1 MCRERPNDEVEYN
14 QEMSA
19 TLLRFNVCIKSLSKL
34 HHAVQP
40 SFKHYQR
47 TLATLSGRLCGDAT
61 ATASAQPQ
69 RKIELKEPIDV
80 DKLQKHFDNDIK
92 SGDCVPIF
100 KRALLH
106 GNKIAIKDNTGEY
119 SYRQIL
125 DGARKLSKELSAY
138 NSDATNDTKVAFLCS
153 NSAVYSIIQWACW
166 ISGQTAVPLSS
177 RHPAE
182 LLKYY
187 VNDSDAKIIVTTPE
201 YQEKLKPV
209 ADALKRKLIC
219 LDHACIPNESDFNPN
234 DPYNAFEI
242 NQQFSSGQ
250 FYRDS
255 NAMILYTS
263 GSTGLPKG
271 TVISHKNIQHQTL
284 CLTNIW
290 QISPKD
296 NILHVLPLN
305 HVHGCVNALL
315 CPLSVGA
322 QVIMH
327 QSFDPT
333 AVWSKLL
340 NINAPTKNQ
349 ISIFMGVPTIYSLL
363 IAEYEKVF
371 GKNERMVEYIREF
384 CEKKIRLMISG
395 SAPLPTNVF
404 NTWHQMT
411 GHKLLERYGMTEI
424 GMVLSNPL
432 HMDGNRDRVPSYV
445 GNVLPE
451 TSVRLINDKCI
462 VCEETGEY
470 GKGAWQPAPS
480 TLLQPQSKKH
490 TTNKV
495 TSMPQQ
501 QTTKSR
507 HDNNLI
513 GELYV
518 KGPSV
523 FVEYYKKPDETK
535 NAFQDGWFKTGDV
548 AKYENGMFKIL
559 GRSNVDIIKTG
570 AYKVSALEIETHLL
584 EHQLISDVC
593 VVGVPDPT
601 WGQKIA
607 ALIVCKSENADAV
620 DSGSGGSDGL
630 TLTELRGWCEERIA
644 SYQIPSIIKL
654 VDEIPRNAM
663 GKINKK
669 EIVRDFF
676 TEKDRRQ

>member
-1 MCRERPNDEVEYN
+1 M
-14 QEMSA
+14 
-19 TLLRFNVCIKSLSKL
+19 
-34 HHAVQP
+34 
-40 SFKHYQR
+40 
-47 TLATLSGRLCGDAT
+47 
-61 ATASAQPQ
+61 
-69 RKIELKEPIDV
+69 
-80 DKLQKHFDNDIK
+80 
-92 SGDCVPIF
+92 
-100 KRALLH
+100 
-106 GNKIAIKDNTGEY
+106 
-119 SYRQIL
+119 
-125 DGARKLSKELSAY
+125 
-138 NSDATNDTKVAFLCS
+138 
-153 NSAVYSIIQWACW
+153 
-166 ISGQTAVPLSS
+166 PLSS
-177 RHPAE
+177 RHPPE

-187 VNDSDAKIIVTTPE
+187 VDDSDAQIIITTPE
-201 YQEKLKPV
+201 YEGKLKPV
-209 ADALKRKLIC
+209 AESLNRKIIC
-219 LDHACIPNESDFNPN
+219 IDHACIPNESDFNPTV
-234 DPYNAFEI
+234 DYNAFDI
-242 NQQFSSGQ
+242 NQEFSTGQ
-250 FYRDS
+250 FYRDA

-263 GSTGLPKG
+263 GSTGPPKG

-290 QISPKD
+290 QISSSD
-296 NILHVLPLN
+296 NVLHVLPLN

-315 CPLSVGA
+315 SPMSVGA

-327 QSFDPT
+327 QKFDPT

-349 ISIFMGVPTIYSLL
+349 ISIFMAVPTIYSYL

-395 SAPLPTNVF
+395 SAPLSTNDF
-404 NTWHQMT
+404 NAWHQIT

-424 GMVLSNPL
+424 GMVLSNPY
-432 HMDGNRDRVPSYV
+432 HMDEKRDRVPGYV

-462 VCEETGEY
+462 VCEEKGEY
-470 GKGAWQPAPS
+470 GKGFWQPPS
-480 TLLQPQSKKH
+480 TSSVRQQKSQTQQMK
-490 TTNKV
+490 NK
-495 TSMPQQ
+495 
-501 QTTKSR
+501 TKST
-507 HDNNLI
+507 DAQSQQSNEESNLI

-523 FVEYYKKPDETK
+523 FVEYFKKPDETK

-548 AKYENGMFKIL
+548 AKFENGMFKIL

-584 EHQLISDVC
+584 EHPLISDLC

-607 ALIVCKSENADAV
+607 ALIVCKTDDSNDATN
-620 DSGSGGSDGL
+620 DSKTL
-630 TLTELRGWCEERIA
+630 TLSELRSWCEERIA

-654 VDEIPRNAM
+654 IDEIPRNAM

-669 EIVRDFF
+669 GIVRDFF
-676 TEKDRRQ
+676 TEKERR

>member
-1 MCRERPNDEVEYN
+1 M
-14 QEMSA
+14 
-19 TLLRFNVCIKSLSKL
+19 
-34 HHAVQP
+34 
-40 SFKHYQR
+40 
-47 TLATLSGRLCGDAT
+47 
-61 ATASAQPQ
+61 
-69 RKIELKEPIDV
+69 
-80 DKLQKHFDNDIK
+80 
-92 SGDCVPIF
+92 
-100 KRALLH
+100 
-106 GNKIAIKDNTGEY
+106 
-119 SYRQIL
+119 
-125 DGARKLSKELSAY
+125 
-138 NSDATNDTKVAFLCS
+138 
-153 NSAVYSIIQWACW
+153 
-166 ISGQTAVPLSS
+166 SS
-177 RHPAE
+177 RHPTE

-187 VNDSDAKIIVTTPE
+187 VSDSDAQIIVTTPE

-219 LDHACIPNESDFNPN
+219 LDHTCIPNESDFNPN
-234 DPYNAFEI
+234 DQYNAFES
-242 NQQFSSGQ
+242 NQEFASGRT
-250 FYRDS
+250 YRDS

-290 QISPKD
+290 QISSKD

-322 QVIMH
+322 RVIMH

-333 AVWSKLL
+333 TVWSRLL

-349 ISIFMGVPTIYSLL
+349 ISIFMGVPTIYSFL

-404 NTWHQMT
+404 NTWHQIT

-424 GMVLSNPL
+424 GMCLSNPL
-432 HMDGNRDRVPSYV
+432 HMDDKRDRVPGYV
-445 GNVLPE
+445 GNALPE
-451 TSVRLINDKCI
+451 ISVRLINDKCI

-470 GKGAWQPAPS
+470 GKGVWQPATT
-480 TLLQPQSKKH
+480 TLLQPKAKK
-490 TTNKV
+490 NVIKMK
-495 TSMPQQ
+495 SMPQQ
-501 QTTKSR
+501 QQQPSESS
-507 HDNNLI
+507 NESNLI

-593 VVGVPDPT
+593 VVGVSDPT

-607 ALIVCKSENADAV
+607 ALIVCKSGNANTEA
-620 DSGSGGSDGL
+620 L
-630 TLTELRGWCEERIA
+630 TLTELRSWCEERIA